1 MKVECFLVLQTTFR
15 YQDKM
20 HSLFIFISFILLTCM
35 CLICNSSPL
44 PIACAQCDAKGTD
57 LHVNSEVGKQP
68 RIFCEEPTFDFGSRD
83 ASETV
88 DHTFVLKNTGTA
100 DLEIRR
106 VQPACGCT
114 TAELEK
120 KIVPPGESSRIS
132 AKLSLAGRSGELQKP
147 ILIESNDPANPSLQL
162 VMKGVIG
169 ADFEISP
176 STLVLRKASPE
187 VAATA
192 SVILKSLKNEKFE
205 IINAKSESGKLK
217 VRWDKFPNENAFQLT
232 ANIEEQFQPGQY
244 GDKIIVETNHT
255 TKKQLEI
262 GVIVI
267 VPSQIV
273 VAPMKIVLDPKSHAP
288 VSRTIVLKNPAKESL
303 AIDKI
308 ETHDPSITSR
318 TEKMGDFGLKLT
330 LGNIIPSTA
339 LIGQSVRILLASG
352 QEVQIPFELKEK

>member
-1 MKVECFLVLQTTFR
+1 
-15 YQDKM
+15 M
-20 HSLFIFISFILLTCM
+20 HSLLTSVIIILFVCM
-35 CLICNSSPL
+35 CLTCQSATFPVAS
-44 PIACAQCDAKGTD
+44 AKCDAKGTN
-57 LHVNSEVGKQP
+57 LHVNSEIGKQP
-68 RIFCEEPTFDFGSRD
+68 RMFCEEPTFDFGSRD
-83 ASETV
+83 ASEIV

-132 AKLSLAGRSGELQKP
+132 AKLSLAGRGGELQKP
-147 ILIESNDPANPSLQL
+147 ILIESNDPSNPALQL
-162 VMKGVIG
+162 VMKGVVA
-169 ADFEISP
+169 ADFEITP
-176 STLVLRKASPE
+176 TTMVLRKDSPE
-187 VAATA
+187 APATA
-192 SVILKSLKNEKFE
+192 SVIVKSLKNEKFE
-205 IINAKSESGKLK
+205 IIDAKSESGKLK

-232 ANIEEQFQPGQY
+232 ANFEEQFQPGQC

-255 TKKQLEI
+255 TKKRLEI

-267 VPSQIV
+267 VPSNIV
-273 VAPMKIVLDPKSHAP
+273 VAPMKIVLDPKSQAP
-288 VSRTIVLKNPAKESL
+288 VSRTIILKNPSKDTF

-308 ETHDPSITSR
+308 ETPDPFMTTK
-318 TEKMGDFGLKLT
+318 TELMGNFGVKLT

-352 QEVQIPFELKEK
+352 QEVQIPFALKEK

>member
-1 MKVECFLVLQTTFR
+1 MRLFLILNLAV
-15 YQDKM
+15 
-20 HSLFIFISFILLTCM
+20 FICASY
-35 CLICNSSPL
+35 LITN
-44 PIACAQCDAKGTD
+44 AQAHAVDENLATK
-57 LHVNSEVGKQP
+57 KQP
-68 RIFCEEPTFDFGSRD
+68 SIFCEEPTFDFGSRD

-132 AKLSLAGRSGELQKP
+132 AKLSLAGRGGELHKP
-147 ILIESNDPANPSLQL
+147 ILIESNDPSTPALQL
-162 VMKGVIG
+162 VMKGVVG
-169 ADFEISP
+169 ADFEITP
-176 STLVLRKASPE
+176 STLVLRKVSPE
-187 VAATA
+187 APSTA
-192 SVILKSLKNEKFE
+192 SVIVKSLKNEKFE
-205 IINAKSESGKLK
+205 IIGAKSESGKLI
-217 VRWDKFPNENAFQLT
+217 VRWDEFPNENAFQLT
-232 ANIEEQFQPGQY
+232 ANFEEQFQPGQY
-244 GDKIIVETNHT
+244 GDKIIVETNHP
-255 TKKQLEI
+255 TKKQLEV

-267 VPSQIV
+267 VPAPIV
-273 VAPMKIVLDPKSHAP
+273 VAPMKIVLDSQSQVP
-288 VSRTIVLKNPAKESL
+288 VSRTILLKNPSKESL

-308 ETHDPSITSR
+308 ETHDLSITSR

-352 QEVQIPFELKEK
+352 QEVRIPFELREK